1 MNDIERDILA
11 YSKRKRQR
19 KMDMRP
25 PAGYVPLKRW
35 SEIHGMTYQQAY
47 HLAQKRQIRTI
58 KIGNKYFVGE

>member
-1 MNDIERDILA
+1 
-11 YSKRKRQR
+11 
-19 KMDMRP
+19 MDMRP

-58 KIGNKYFVGE
+58 KISNKYFVGE